1 MAITDALILANT
13 AVLAL
18 DKLPSNDDDSYFWFY
33 RVIAAILAT
42 FPMLWLVSF
51 ITFKVFRSKII
62 SPFKMPEEKLPH
74 CCQDEHNE
82 VEFNNHV
89 ENFNNDLPDCVLYPQ
104 QYMQWGYDSIS

>member
-1 MAITDALILANT
+1 MVITDALILVNT
-13 AVLAL
+13 AVLAVTL

-62 SPFKMPEEKLPH
+62 ALLKMAKERLPC
-74 CCQDEHNE
+74 CCQNEHNE
-82 VEFNNHV
+82 
-89 ENFNNDLPDCVLYPQ
+89 
-104 QYMQWGYDSIS
+104 G